1 MAIIVFFFILETFFR
16 AYFNKFSNRIVEGYE
31 NHGRVQNKYI
41 FFKTLKSKKGEI
53 KIRDP
58 KFIKNGNSDLNVF
71 IIGDSVTAGYG
82 LSYNNT
88 FYYIAENLLTNLNL
102 KTNIIAYGANG
113 ANLHEQLIK
122 FDNYYVDSE
131 GGGGIILKKKY

>member
-1 MAIIVFFFILETFFR
+1 MIVFFLILETFFR

-31 NHGRVQNKYI
+31 SHGRVQNKYM
-41 FFKTLKSKKGEI
+41 FFKTLKSQNGEI

-58 KFIKNGNSDLNVF
+58 KFIKNGNSDFYVA

-102 KTNIIAYGANG
+102 KKFLT
-113 ANLHEQLIK
+113 LIC
-122 FDNYYVDSE
+122 FPSIRSFQISSNRIVNTFL
-131 GGGGIILKKKY
+131 I